1 MYLHINLEI
10 TLFRQTIKIFFVF
23 LHLSSYK
30 ALSTGCWKLCSA
42 KNYLDIQTGSS
53 DDKNVANA
61 YLRRLNARFKSQFAA
76 LVWT

>member
-10 TLFRQTIKIFFVF
+10 TLFRQTIKNFFFF

-30 ALSTGCWKLCSA
+30 ALFTGCWKLCLA
-42 KNYLDIQTGSS
+42 KKMILIFKQDLLMMKTLQMNW
-53 DDKNVANA
+53 
-61 YLRRLNARFKSQFAA
+61 FKSQFAA